1 MNRIVLAYSGGLSSS
16 AAIPWLAEE
25 RRAEVVAV
33 TMDFGQ
39 GGELED
45 VRERALA
52 NGAVRAHV
60 LDLRDALAR
69 DVILPALQAGALGG
83 GRDACVAG
91 LAHPLLARHLAEIA
105 AIEGTTVVAHGALD
119 EHLGRCIR
127 SFAPAL
133 TVLEPA
139 REWEMT
145 RADALDFAKA
155 RGLQVPGASDA
166 PYAVDRNLAGRTIE
180 GGALADPGQEPP
192 EDIYTLTKASAEAP
206 DAAAVVEIAFE
217 RGVPVK
223 INDIAMPLV
232 DVIQCLETIAG
243 EHGVGRTDNAIV
255 GPDAVTRRIVEAPA
269 LAVLDTAHRE
279 LQALMTPAE
288 LAPVTSQ
295 AATTY
300 ADLLLRGGWYSQ
312 TREAIDALVA
322 QVQTNVTGTV
332 KLKLFKGSCAIR
344 GRRSKK
350 PRASTA
356 KLPITQ

>member
-1 MNRIVLAYSGGLSSS
+1 MNRIVLAYSGGPQSS
-16 AAIPWLAEE
+16 AAISWLAAEH
-25 RRAEVVAV
+25 RAQVVAV

-39 GGELED
+39 GGELEEL
-45 VRERALA
+45 RARALEH
-52 NGAVRAHV
+52 GAVRAHV
-60 LDLRDALAR
+60 LDLREALAR

-83 GRDACVAG
+83 GREACLKG

-105 AIEGTTVVAHGALD
+105 AIEGTTTVAHAATD

-127 SFAPAL
+127 SFAPNL

-139 REWEMT
+139 REW
-145 RADALDFAKA
+145 KA
-155 RGLQVPGASDA
+155 AASET
-166 PYAVDRNLAGRTIE
+166 PYAIDRNLAGRTIE
-180 GGALADPGQEPP
+180 GGALADPGQEPA
-192 EDIYTLTKASAEAP
+192 EDVYALTKPSADAP
-206 DAAAVVEIAFE
+206 DTAAIVEITFE

-243 EHGVGRTDNAIV
+243 EHGVGRMDSAIG

-279 LQALMTPAE
+279 LQALMTPAD

-295 AATTY
+295 AAATY
-300 ADLLLRGGWYSQ
+300 AELLLRGGWYSQ

-350 PRASTA
+350 PRASAA

>member
-1 MNRIVLAYSGGLSSS
+1 MNRIVLAYSGGPQSS
-16 AAIPWLAEE
+16 AAIPWLASEH
-25 RRAEVVAV
+25 RAQIVAV

-39 GGELED
+39 GGEFED
-45 VRERALA
+45 VRARALE
-52 NGAVRAHV
+52 NGAARAHV

-83 GRDACVAG
+83 GREACVAG

-105 AIEGTTVVAHGALD
+105 AIEGTTTVAHAARD

-127 SFAPAL
+127 SFAPTL

-139 REWEMT
+139 REWKT
-145 RADALDFAKA
+145 
-155 RGLQVPGASDA
+155 PASDA
-166 PYAVDRNLAGRTIE
+166 PYIVDRNLAGRTIE
-180 GGALADPGQEPP
+180 GGTLADPGQEPP
-192 EDIYTLTKASAEAP
+192 EEIYLLTKAPSEAP

-232 DVIQCLETIAG
+232 DVMQCLETIAG
-243 EHGVGRTDNAIV
+243 EHGVGRADSAMG

-269 LAVLDTAHRE
+269 LAVLDAAHRE

-295 AATTY
+295 AAASY

-322 QVQTNVTGTV
+322 QVQANVTGTV

-350 PRASTA
+350 PRASAA